1 MDVRHLLRNCYL
13 CKELDETELTALTRI
28 VTARRV
34 KKGEILF
41 LQGDEAKGFYVL
53 LMGRVRIFKVSPE
66 GKEYTLHRINPGDM
80 FAEAAIFKGN
90 TFPAN
95 CSASEDSIVA
105 FIPKTRFLEFLK
117 NSPDISVKMIGALS
131 AFVRDFNQQIA
142 DLSLK
147 GVPARL
153 ASYLLRISEKTGS
166 DTVRLETTKSE
177 LARSLGTVSETLSR
191 NLRKMRELEV
201 ILVDRDTI
209 TIRDVSRL
217 QSIAYGEKI

>member
-1 MDVRHLLRNCYL
+1 L
-13 CKELDETELTALTRI
+13 CKELDEPELTALTRI
-28 VTARRV
+28 VAARRV
-34 KKGEILF
+34 KKGEMLF
-41 LQGDEAKGFYVL
+41 FQGDEAKGFYVL
-53 LMGRVRIFKVSPE
+53 LMGRIRIFKVSPE

-105 FIPKTRFLEFLK
+105 FIPKDLFLKFLK

-153 ASYLLRISEKTGS
+153 ASYLLRTSEKAGS
-166 DTVRLETTKSE
+166 DAVRLQTTKSE
-177 LARSLGTVSETLSR
+177 LARSLGTISETLSR
-191 NLRKMRELEV
+191 NLRKMRELD
-201 ILVDRDTI
+201 IISVDGNII
-209 TIRDVSRL
+209 TIRDNGRL
-217 QSIAYGEKI
+217 QSIADGKKI